1 MEKKFL
7 LQILIWM
14 GENNFTTSSVI
25 IDEDTATQV
34 CKKYNKINEGFYVS
48 SMDSALEFW
57 FDGISNIMVTE
68 INDVEAYV
76 LDKFGYISLDKDND
90 VCSNYEFAL
99 EFIKELINYDNDLD
113 LNILED

>member
-1 MEKKFL
+1 
-7 LQILIWM
+7 
-14 GENNFTTSSVI
+14 
-25 IDEDTATQV
+25 
-34 CKKYNKINEGFYVS
+34 
-48 SMDSALEFW
+48 
-57 FDGISNIMVTE
+57 MVTE

-99 EFIKELINYDNDLD
+99 EFIKELINYDNDLG